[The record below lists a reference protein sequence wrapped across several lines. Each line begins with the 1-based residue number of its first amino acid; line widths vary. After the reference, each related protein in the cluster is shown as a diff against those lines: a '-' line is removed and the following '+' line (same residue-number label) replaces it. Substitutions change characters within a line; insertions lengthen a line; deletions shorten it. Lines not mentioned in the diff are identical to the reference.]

1 MEEFF
6 SKHGRNSLELVK
18 NAELFAKEKHSG
30 IIRND
35 GKTPYSK
42 HLEDVVN
49 RLKSLGVVDEEI
61 LCSGWLHDS
70 IGNADVS
77 FDDLYGRFGSKI
89 AVLVSDLTKDMSLP
103 KKKREQAYVKQLTES
118 SSDAKLIKLCDIS
131 ANLSDLKN
139 YDASKSKKLRIV
151 REKRRYLFVIKNDLL
166 GNADYPK
173 IQTLLESTEQIL
185 KKYGQRSIKTKSN
198 HS

>member
-1 MEEFF
+1 
-6 SKHGRNSLELVK
+6 
-18 NAELFAKEKHSG
+18 
-30 IIRND
+30 
-35 GKTPYSK
+35 
-42 HLEDVVN
+42 
-49 RLKSLGVVDEEI
+49 
-61 LCSGWLHDS
+61 
-70 IGNADVS
+70 
-77 FDDLYGRFGSKI
+77 RFGSKV

-139 YDASKSKKLRIV
+139 YDVSKSKKLRIV
-151 REKRRYLFVIKNDLL
+151 RQKRRYLFVIKNDLL
-166 GNADYPK
+166 DNTDYPK
-173 IQTLLESTEQIL
+173 IQTLLESTEQTL

>member
-1 MEEFF
+1 M
-6 SKHGRNSLELVK
+6 ELVK

-30 IIRND
+30 IIRNVR
-35 GKTPYSK
+35 KTPYSK

-49 RLKSLGVVDEEI
+49 RLKSLGVIDEEI

-70 IGNADVS
+70 IEDTDVS
-77 FDDLYGRFGSKI
+77 FDDLYERFGSKV

-139 YDASKSKKLRIV
+139 YDVSKSKILRII
-151 REKRRYLFVIKNDLL
+151 RQKRRYLFSIKSDLL
-166 GNADYPK
+166 DNTDYPK

-185 KKYGQRSIKTKSN
+185 KKYGQRSIKTN
-198 HS
+198 QIIHETNANY

>member
-1 MEEFF
+1 M
-6 SKHGRNSLELVK
+6 ELVK
-18 NAELFAKEKHSG
+18 NAELFAKEKHSR
-30 IIRND
+30 ITRND
-35 GKTPYSK
+35 GKIPYSK

-70 IGNADVS
+70 IEDTDVS
-77 FDDLYGRFGSKI
+77 FDDLYDRFGSKV

-103 KKKREQAYVKQLTES
+103 KKKREQVYVKQLTES
-118 SSDAKLIKLCDIS
+118 SPDAKLIKLCDIS

-139 YDASKSKKLRIV
+139 FDASKSKKLRLV
-151 REKRRYLFVIKNDLL
+151 RQNRRYLLVIKSALL
-166 GNADYPK
+166 DNTDYPK
-173 IQTLLESTEQIL
+173 IQTLLESTDQIL
-185 KKYGQRSIKTKSN
+185 KKYGPRSIKTKSN

>member
-1 MEEFF
+1 
-6 SKHGRNSLELVK
+6 LELVK

-35 GKTPYSK
+35 GKTSYSK

-49 RLKSLGVVDEEI
+49 RLKSLGVMDEEI

-70 IGNADVS
+70 IEDTDVS
-77 FDDLYGRFGSKI
+77 FDDLYERFGSKV

-139 YDASKSKKLRIV
+139 YDASKSKKLRLV
-151 REKRRYLFVIKNDLL
+151 RQKRRYLLVIKNDLL
-166 GNADYPK
+166 DNTDYPK

-185 KKYGQRSIKTKSN
+185 KKYGQRSIKTKLN